1 MPLNPLLRADD
12 RPGEMDESSMSH
24 NTPGDTPDNT
34 PDGTDLEPENDAL
47 AADAEGGGPKIAASD
62 EMEAAL
68 REAIESSEKREAEEK
83 VGDAGG
89 ASSADKMT
97 IELLSQELQDLKG
110 LYEEKLAETAEQA
123 DAQLRLQAE
132 FENFRRRSLKEKQ
145 ESFKFGHQ
153 NLVKD
158 LLSVVDN
165 LERALEH
172 GAQNAGAEA
181 EGILDGVELVYR
193 EILGALAKHAV
204 QEIEAEGETFD
215 PAVYEA
221 MGQIPNGEVPANTV
235 LQVLQKGYVIHDRM
249 IRPSRVI
256 VSREPTADE
265 AAAAHPEAT
274 PTDD

>member
-1 MPLNPLLRADD
+1 MSEKPEDDDLATGAPEGADAD
-12 RPGEMDESSMSH
+12 
-24 NTPGDTPDNT
+24 PGDD
-34 PDGTDLEPENDAL
+34 
-47 AADAEGGGPKIAASD
+47 GPKISASD

-68 REAIESSEKREAEEK
+68 REATEALEAKESDAAAPEGG
-83 VGDAGG
+83 GDT

-97 IELLSQELQDLKG
+97 IELLSQELQELKG
-110 LYEEKLAETAEQA
+110 LHEETLGEIDKEKDQHV
-123 DAQLRLQAE
+123 RLQAE

-158 LLSVVDN
+158 LLSAVDN

-172 GAQNAGAEA
+172 GAQNAGAEVK
-181 EGILDGVELVYR
+181 GILDGVELVYR
-193 EILGALAKHAV
+193 EILGTLAKHAV
-204 QEIEAEGETFD
+204 AEIEAEGKPFD
-215 PAVYEA
+215 PAVHEA
-221 MGQIPNGEVPANTV
+221 MGQIPNAEVAPNVV

-265 AAAAHPEAT
+265 AAATGGESGADE
-274 PTDD
+274 